1 MSSSNPYDSTQL
13 DDFTKKRRRLLKS
26 TGGIEDNNRRVR
38 LLNFERAMKKQF
50 GPNVVVD
57 PSGTASRNGKVVGN
71 LDDFLKAGGKLEG
84 TPRDTRT
91 KLAIEK
97 QKQEEFDKNF
107 DFSKAVDSL
116 KEKPK
121 TPEVTIK
128 DFQPEETGGVNLDEI
143 MKYSSP
149 AGTGDP
155 LQDTLKILQGTDS
168 ASAAAGSST
177 LQDQLNETNS
187 RMARLQILQ
196 GASEADVAGM
206 IKAKPSRIQQGLLE
220 SGFTPERLAKLKIK
234 TAKFKLRKRGK

>member
-1 MSSSNPYDSTQL
+1 MSSSNPYDSRQL
-13 DDFTKKRRRLLKS
+13 EDFEKKRRRVQKTTS
-26 TGGIEDNNRRVR
+26 GITDNNRRVR

-57 PSGTASRNGKVVGN
+57 PSGMASRNGQVVGN

-84 TPRDTRT
+84 TPRDQRS

-97 QKQEEFDKNF
+97 EKQEEFDKNF
-107 DFSKAVDSL
+107 DFTKAVDSL
-116 KEKPK
+116 KEEEPDRGP
-121 TPEVTIK
+121 TMADFAPE
-128 DFQPEETGGVNLDEI
+128 QTGAVNLDEM
-143 MKYSSP
+143 MKYTSP
-149 AGTGDP
+149 QSTGDS

-187 RMARLQILQ
+187 RMARLQILSD
-196 GASEADVAGM
+196 ASEADVAGM
-206 IKAKPSRIQQGLLE
+206 IKANPTRIQQGLLD

-234 TAKFKLRKRGK
+234 NAKFQLKKRGK